1 MSEFP
6 KWKYHATHKPILI
19 QTVEQEERLGEAW
32 KNSPAEHGIVT
43 APSVKQREIDDLGFD
58 PFAEAP
64 KKVVEEE
71 ESVKIDV
78 GPRKR
83 R

>member
-19 QTVEQEERLGEAW
+19 QNVVQEEQLGEAW

-43 APSVKQREIDDLGFD
+43 APSAKQREINELGFD
-58 PFAEAP
+58 PFQIKEEQ
-64 KKVVEEE
+64 VEE
-71 ESVKIDV
+71 SQVDIDV